1 MSRGER
7 PPVQLMLLWHMHQPG
22 YGSPRAGRPILPW
35 TRLHATKDYLDM
47 VEAVLERP
55 GLAVTFNLV
64 PSLLEQVAAAAA
76 GVGDPTLDLAT
87 AEPASLDEAARRLLE
102 ARLTIVPEWARRRFP
117 GLDRIALRHQAG
129 ASPPPLADADVV
141 DLAVLHTLAWIDPR
155 FYARP
160 SLAPLVRRAAA
171 PEAGAGTFTLDDRAT
186 VLAEAHALVAEV
198 IPRYRALVT
207 RSTRSEISVTPAYH
221 PILPLL
227 CDTDA
232 ARRAMPAVPLPAR
245 RFTHPE
251 DASAH
256 LRAARRVGTN
266 AFGLPPVGLW
276 PSEGSVS
283 PEVVGL
289 ARDAGFRWLASDAE
303 VLARSRVAGGGGP
316 GPWAHARP
324 WRLGEGGP
332 LLFFRDRE
340 LSDKIGFVYA
350 KWDAKDAVADVL
362 AHLARLREGWPGDE
376 PARLLVA
383 LDGENCWETYPDD
396 GNDFLA
402 RLYDTLLATPWV
414 RTTTPGEVVNE
425 PGIERSIG
433 RLEHLHSGSW
443 IEANFR
449 IWIGHPEKNRAWD
462 AVGRTRAMLAEA
474 FPEDGGGPPDVAFWD
489 GAEAVWAE
497 DLGGTHAPAPPADPA
512 EETATARLER
522 RRQAWR
528 HVLVAEGSDWCWWY
542 GDDHFTGDKATFDR
556 ILRDHLSR
564 AWELAG
570 REVPGEL
577 RSSFGVA
584 RVSEERKSPTGL
596 LSPTINGRLS
606 HFYEWDGA
614 GRWRPAAAGG
624 SMHAGGSGPRVRA
637 ILYGFDE
644 ERLSVR
650 VDLDPGP
657 AGATTSVALELV
669 EPASVHVEVAHGTD
683 RPLRSTRP
691 DGGPLEGVAAAWE
704 GVCEFAVPFRAL
716 GVEPGARIA
725 WIVTVREA
733 GRVVE
738 TAPAHTPLAIE
749 APGPD
754 VRARYWSA

>member
-64 PSLLEQVAAAAA
+64 PSLLEQLAAAAA
-76 GVGDPTLDLAT
+76 GIGDPVLDLVRAD
-87 AEPASLDEAARRLLE
+87 PASLDEAARGLLE
-102 ARLTIVPEWARRRFP
+102 TRLSIVPDWARRRFP
-117 GLDRIALRHQAG
+117 GLERLARRRESAL
-129 ASPPPLADADVV
+129 PLGDDEIV
-141 DLAVLHTLAWIDPR
+141 DLSVLHTLSWIDPR
-155 FYARP
+155 FHARP
-160 SLAPLVRRAAA
+160 ALKPLVRQAER
-171 PEAGAGTFTLDDRAT
+171 EAGPGAFTRDDRAT
-186 VLAEAHALVAEV
+186 ALGEAHALVGEV
-198 IPRYRALVT
+198 IPRYRAIVT
-207 RSTRSEISVTPAYH
+207 RSTRSELSVTPAYH

-227 CDTDA
+227 CDTDV
-232 ARRAMPAVPLPAR
+232 ARRAMPAVPLPTV
-245 RFTHPE
+245 RFAHPE
-251 DASAH
+251 DAAAQ
-256 LRAARRVGTN
+256 LRAARRAGTN
-266 AFGLPPVGLW
+266 AFGLPPIGLW

-289 ARDAGFRWLASDAE
+289 AAEAGFRWLASDAE
-303 VLARSRVAGGGGP
+303 VLLRSRAAGGAAF
-316 GPWAHARP
+316 GPWPHARP

-340 LSDKIGFVYA
+340 LSDKIVFVYA
-350 KWDAKDAVADVL
+350 RWSAEDAVADVL
-362 AHLARLREGWPGDE
+362 AHLARLRDGWPGPE

-383 LDGENCWETYPDD
+383 LDGENCWETYPND

-402 RLYDTLLATPWV
+402 RLYDTLLATPWL
-414 RTTTPGEVVNE
+414 RTTTPGEVTTD
-425 PGIERSIG
+425 PDIARSVG
-433 RLEHLHSGSW
+433 HLEQLHSGSW

-462 AVGRTRAMLAEA
+462 AVARTRAMLAQA
-474 FPEDGGGPPDVAFWD
+474 FPEDAGGPPDVAFWD
-489 GAEAVWAE
+489 GAEPVWGE
-497 DLGGTHAPAPPADPA
+497 DLGGPAAPLPPTGADALAAEAPA
-512 EETATARLER
+512 ARLER

-570 REVPGEL
+570 REVPVEL
-577 RSSFGVA
+577 RSAFGLA
-584 RVSEERKSPTGL
+584 RVSEERTAPSGL
-596 LSPTINGRLS
+596 VSPTINGRLS

-624 SMHAGGSGPRVRA
+624 AMHGGGAGPRVRA
-637 ILYGFDE
+637 ILHGFDE

-650 VDLDPGP
+650 ADLDRGSPE
-657 AGATTSVALELV
+657 TSVALEFV
-669 EPASVHVEVAHGTD
+669 DPAGFHVEVARGGD
-683 RPLRSTRP
+683 APLRSTSP
-691 DGGPLEGVAAAWE
+691 GGGPIVGASAAWE

-725 WIVTVREA
+725 WIVTVRES
-733 GRVVE
+733 GHVVE
-738 TAPAHTPLAIE
+738 TAPAHTPLSIE
-749 APGPD
+749 VPGPD